1 VTDFRDA
8 LRRLAQ
14 ERGQVM
20 GELGV
25 RPDDARWTRAEA
37 DAIASLVAPV
47 LRLRLPRMLESLRRR
62 LLRAIR

>member
-1 VTDFRDA
+1 
-8 LRRLAQ
+8 
-14 ERGQVM
+14 M